1 MNISKHFGGKLID
14 MEPELEPGFDLNY
27 PVPLSKELPG
37 FSGSGLEPGSI
48 TSKNCQMFKRMKYLL
63 QLNTKKSCLIQEK
76 VSPAFMMTLKRYS
89 MYCTKSKCFGKVKQ
103 MIS

>member
-14 MEPELEPGFDLNY
+14 MEPELEPGIDLNY

-48 TSKNCQMFKRMKYLL
+48 TNFVLIFLLLL
-63 QLNTKKSCLIQEK
+63 QFT
-76 VSPAFMMTLKRYS
+76 
-89 MYCTKSKCFGKVKQ
+89 SKW
-103 MIS
+103 S

>member
-37 FSGSGLEPGSI
+37 FSGSGSEPGSI
-48 TSKNCQMFKRMKYLL
+48 TTNKQLLSNCTPGLD
-63 QLNTKKSCLIQEK
+63 SI
-76 VSPAFMMTLKRYS
+76 
-89 MYCTKSKCFGKVKQ
+89 
-103 MIS
+103 

>member
-37 FSGSGLEPGSI
+37 FSGSGLESTVLESTHCAG
-48 TSKNCQMFKRMKYLL
+48 TC
-63 QLNTKKSCLIQEK
+63 
-76 VSPAFMMTLKRYS
+76 
-89 MYCTKSKCFGKVKQ
+89 
-103 MIS
+103 

>member
-37 FSGSGLEPGSI
+37 FSGSGSEPGSI
-48 TSKNCQMFKRMKYLL
+48 TKNWAWLHFEYLKIHS
-63 QLNTKKSCLIQEK
+63 QDC
-76 VSPAFMMTLKRYS
+76 
-89 MYCTKSKCFGKVKQ
+89 
-103 MIS
+103 

>member
-37 FSGSGLEPGSI
+37 FSGSGSEPGSI
-48 TSKNCQMFKRMKYLL
+48 TTIFPLPLPILHKLWN
-63 QLNTKKSCLIQEK
+63 I
-76 VSPAFMMTLKRYS
+76 
-89 MYCTKSKCFGKVKQ
+89 
-103 MIS
+103 

>member
-37 FSGSGLEPGSI
+37 FSGSGSEPGSI
-48 TSKNCQMFKRMKYLL
+48 TTSYLVIKRFKCLL
-63 QLNTKKSCLIQEK
+63 L
-76 VSPAFMMTLKRYS
+76 TLS
-89 MYCTKSKCFGKVKQ
+89 GLSLL
-103 MIS
+103 SND

>member
-37 FSGSGLEPGSI
+37 FSGSGSEPGSI
-48 TSKNCQMFKRMKYLL
+48 TKL
-63 QLNTKKSCLIQEK
+63 KSDNPTDILWFLIA
-76 VSPAFMMTLKRYS
+76 SCIAFQ
-89 MYCTKSKCFGKVKQ
+89 F
-103 MIS
+103 